1 MKTIIFFKFLILLFL
16 SSQNLQAN
24 IYNSILIKVGDNIIT
39 SYELKNKI
47 RYLITTAKKEFKQ
60 DEINIAKPIAI
71 KSLISKKIKENEL
84 KKYNVKGFNK
94 DDLQKTLLNTAKF
107 FQTDVNNL
115 ENILSKNN
123 IDYEILK
130 KEIIID
136 LQWNTLIYSMF
147 KNQLEIDIYEIEQE
161 VNKVLRASSDLEKLN
176 IDEIKKEIINN
187 KKNEKLQLFSR
198 SHFFN
203 VENKTLIKFNE

>member
-1 MKTIIFFKFLILLFL
+1 MKTVIFLKFLILLFL

-47 RYLITTAKKEFKQ
+47 RYLITTAKKEFKE

-115 ENILSKNN
+115 ENILSKYN

-136 LQWNTLIYSMF
+136 LQWNTLIYSMY

-176 IDEIKKEIINN
+176 IDEIKK
-187 KKNEKLQLFSR
+187 KNYR
-198 SHFFN
+198 
-203 VENKTLIKFNE
+203 

>member
-1 MKTIIFFKFLILLFL
+1 MKIIIFVKFLILLFFNF
-16 SSQNLQAN
+16 QNLQAK

-39 SYELKNKI
+39 SYELKNEI

-71 KSLISKKIKENEL
+71 KTLISKKIKENEL
-84 KKYNVKGFNK
+84 KKYNVKGFDK
-94 DDLQKTLLNTAKF
+94 EDLSKSLSDIAKF
-107 FQTDVNNL
+107 FQTDINNL
-115 ENILSKNN
+115 ENVLIRNN
-123 IDYEILK
+123 IDYDILK
-130 KEIIID
+130 QKFIID
-136 LQWNTLIYSMF
+136 LQWNTLIYSLY

-161 VNKVLRASSDLEKLN
+161 VDKILTANPNIENLELDK
-176 IDEIKKEIINN
+176 IKKTITDK

-203 VENKTLIKFNE
+203 VENTTLIKFNE